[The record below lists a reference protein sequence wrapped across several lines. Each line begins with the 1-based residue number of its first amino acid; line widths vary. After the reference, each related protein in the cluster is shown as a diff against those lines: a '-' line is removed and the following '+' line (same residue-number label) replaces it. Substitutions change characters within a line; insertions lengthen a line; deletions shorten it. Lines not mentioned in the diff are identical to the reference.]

1 MSLRSMSRMKDFS
14 SCCRDTLVA
23 NLILYALGTI
33 LFRTPPP
40 RVVLNPMFKPVPN
53 HTILPLYLFVDDVVE
68 YFVLLWLLV

>member
-1 MSLRSMSRMKDFS
+1 M
-14 SCCRDTLVA
+14 A